1 MSDNDKNEMDTK
13 GIKKNRG
20 KRERSL
26 RRKKFEKMAR
36 LAAEQLEKD
45 AHSSKKSSE
54 EPSGVP
60 LKEFD
65 YDGEIRMDHG
75 VSASDYEPV
84 YQEIVDVFPIETPNL
99 PIESDLHVGPK
110 SSDDSVENV
119 PDDADDMNI
128 GVSDNH
134 GNVDIEEMEVPDDAI
149 KNQDEYVKS
158 GDIQSVVTNQE
169 SSETAGESSK
179 VADETSNPKDI
190 RFFFEDKDMVF
201 GKRRQQDLRK
211 EYRNEKTS
219 NCLVIYNPEF
229 KNGECDD
236 GILADLE
243 NVYGL
248 FQNLN
253 FKMYRCSNQT
263 AEGIRQKIKKFAE
276 LSNHGDAALLIV
288 LTHGDSKGVMGVDKQ
303 YFDPMSIFDLL
314 GPEKAPALAGKPKI
328 VLYEHCRGSSEDRG
342 FAIVNDDDDDEVQR
356 ANETIGLDGKSQSWI
371 PKNADFLINFST
383 STGQS
388 SFANKVYGSKHM
400 QIMCHVFAQR
410 AHCDCLEEMLREVR
424 RRMADLE
431 IVRRGGTIFKQMPET
446 HSTLRKSFFFKV
458 RKLE

>member
-45 AHSSKKSSE
+45 AQSSKKSSE

-60 LKEFD
+60 LEDLD
-65 YDGEIRMDHG
+65 YDGVVGMENG
-75 VSASDYEPV
+75 ASDAVDEPV
-84 YQEIVDVFPIETPNL
+84 NSEVLKIFPKESEINPDDGLKSIEMETTGLNNDPTNSEIVKNSDPDQTEDHTNQNQGGEL
-99 PIESDLHVGPK
+99 ESESVQEVTVNGEASK
-110 SSDDSVENV
+110 SSENF
-119 PDDADDMNI
+119 A
-128 GVSDNH
+128 
-134 GNVDIEEMEVPDDAI
+134 
-149 KNQDEYVKS
+149 
-158 GDIQSVVTNQE
+158 
-169 SSETAGESSK
+169 K

-342 FAIVNDDDDDEVQR
+342 FAIVNDDDDEVHR
-356 ANETIGLDGKSQSWI
+356 ANDTVMVDGKSQSWI

-383 STGQS
+383 SAGQS

-400 QIMCHVFAQR
+400 QIMCQVFAQR
-410 AHCDCLEEMLREVR
+410 AHCDCLEEMLREIR
-424 RRMADLE
+424 NRMADLE
-431 IVRRGGTIFKQMPET
+431 IVRRRGTIFKQMPET